1 MSVSVLLLLLKWWKG
16 TGFLFL
22 FRLEV
27 VGVGVVGVVGV
38 VDVVDVVVVVAV
50 VEMVETDGVS
60 LKILL
65 QVVGA
70 NVVGVVGVVDVVV
83 VEMVETDGAWTGL
96 TRRFTSL
103 GFPRFYWVLLGFTG
117 FCWVQV
123 ELKTFF

>member
-27 VGVGVVGVVGV
+27 VGVGVVGVVG
-38 VDVVDVVVVVAV
+38 VVDVVVVVAV